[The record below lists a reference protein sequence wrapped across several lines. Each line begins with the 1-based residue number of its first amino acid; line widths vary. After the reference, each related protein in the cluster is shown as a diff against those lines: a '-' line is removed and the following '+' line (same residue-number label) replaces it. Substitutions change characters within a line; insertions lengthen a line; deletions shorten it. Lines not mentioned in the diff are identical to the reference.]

1 MVSARNRVKERRFV
15 MDNVPYITAYI
26 LNNEVIILHKNL
38 NSLLKFTPPCEVT
51 QEQLDVAVNTAMSG
65 LDWEEDFDVV
75 FNTEKYRM
83 AVMQVPY
90 LLMS

>member
-1 MVSARNRVKERRFV
+1 
-15 MDNVPYITAYI
+15 MDIVPFITAYV
-26 LNNEVIILHKNL
+26 LNNEVVILHKNQD
-38 NSLLKFTPPCEVT
+38 SLLKFTPPVEVT

-65 LDWEEDFDVV
+65 LDWGEDFDVV

-83 AVMQVPY
+83 AVMQVPN